1 MLARKIKGIHI
12 FRDADAI
19 PYGLDFEAILR
30 DEVARCDVFVA
41 VIGPQWLTVTDD
53 EGRRM
58 LDRPVDFVRLEIEL
72 AQARGVPIVVAL
84 VDGALFPALTELPA
98 SLNALVGCPCVDVAS
113 EVGVESL
120 CRARGCASGTGSSAR
135 HSRTIGSRDLVSLAV
150 RGPLRYRRRPGRGYR
165 WCCDAT
171 DGPAVFAGGLWV
183 GPIVDFSVLGGSITG
198 HRVGGRMGALAGAMI
213 MPLVTT
219 LLLAV
224 MSFLGAAPALVG
236 HAVLSGERGATG
248 SGQILASLLGCSAGI
263 AGMLRVLR
271 GILRQRLQRIRVWNA
286 TVRVVA
292 GSITGVAVGTGLVL
306 VLVAALP
313 PDKWPRSYSLLVE
326 AATLFISGGT
336 AGLVDGAVAGWLVKE
351 IGA

>member
-1 MLARKIKGIHI
+1 MASSPCAAALEAAR
-12 FRDADAI
+12 
-19 PYGLDFEAILR
+19 
-30 DEVARCDVFVA
+30 
-41 VIGPQWLTVTDD
+41 QWH
-53 EGRRM
+53 R
-58 LDRPVDFVRLEIEL
+58 
-72 AQARGVPIVVAL
+72 
-84 VDGALFPALTELPA
+84 
-98 SLNALVGCPCVDVAS
+98 LVGSPFENDWIAIWLALRCAGLCAIA
-113 EVGVESL
+113 GVL
-120 CRARGCASGTGSSAR
+120 GGVTAGAVTLLTAPQFLLAAYGSVLLL
-135 HSRTIGSRDLVSLAV
+135 T
-150 RGPLRYRRRPGRGYR
+150 
-165 WCCDAT
+165 
-171 DGPAVFAGGLWV
+171 
-183 GPIVDFSVLGGSITG
+183 SVLGGSITG